1 VKKLFTW
8 IASFLF
14 AATILVPLL
23 WVLMS
28 SVKPGYK
35 IISSPWALPS
45 LKDLHWENYAHA
57 WGEAG
62 IGHYFVNSL
71 IVTVASL
78 AILLPIG
85 AMAAYVFA
93 RYPFKGSHFLF
104 GTFLGGMMFPNFLIV
119 VPLFMLLTQLGL
131 YDTKEGLVLVYVA
144 YSLSFTIFVMSGFFS
159 AMPGELAEAAMIDGC
174 GHAGTFWKIMLP
186 LARPGLMVVGI
197 FNAIGLWNEYG
208 LALVLINSPQ
218 NKTLPLGLANLVMT
232 EHYQS
237 DWGALF
243 AALVIVM
250 LPVMAAYL
258 VFRDRIYETMLAGAI
273 KG

>member
-1 VKKLFTW
+1 MKRVAAATVCLLF
-8 IASFLF
+8 S
-14 AATILVPLL
+14 ATILVPLA

-28 SVKPGYK
+28 SLKSGYQ
-35 IISSPWALPS
+35 IIGSPWSPPS
-45 LKDLHWENYAHA
+45 LKNLQWVNYSHA

-62 IGHYFVNSL
+62 IGHYFLNSL
-71 IVTVASL
+71 IVTLASL

-93 RYPFKGSHFLF
+93 RYPFRGSKFLF

-119 VPLFMLLTQLGL
+119 VPLFMLLASMKL
-131 YDTKEGLVLVYVA
+131 YDTKSGLVLVYVA
-144 YSLSFTIFVMSGFFS
+144 YSLSFTIFVMSGFFQ

-174 GHAGTFWKIMLP
+174 GHSGTFWKIMLP
-186 LARPGLMVVGI
+186 LARPGMIVVGI

-208 LALVLINSPQ
+208 LALVLVNSEQ
-218 NKTLPLGLANLVMT
+218 NKTLPLGLANLAMT

-250 LPVMAAYL
+250 IPVMAVYWI
-258 VFRDRIYETMLAGAI
+258 FRDRIYETMLAGAI